1 MTNRSIPLLFW
12 PTRTHAET
20 GCARSLGY
28 LPHIVGTTC
37 PPRGRGSV
45 MAPTDTANAEH
56 VDIPSLRG
64 REGQSLGYAVI
75 LGLLIV
81 SYGLCAIQPSTD
93 PSPWAFLAMLATVAM
108 VFYVTRARH
117 LVQRVSWVVLSV
129 AGAAAVVATLFGVD
143 GPVLAIPL
151 SAASMVALLVAPW
164 AIIAHQVNR
173 RGLDLEALLA
183 AVTAY
188 ILVGMFFAFVY
199 NLMSQ
204 ISADPIFGEGSPDSL
219 GNQLFFSFTALTT
232 TGYGNLVPEG
242 STGQGIA
249 VAEAIT
255 GQFFLITAVARIM
268 RGASAKRSTPV

>member
-1 MTNRSIPLLFW
+1 
-12 PTRTHAET
+12 
-20 GCARSLGY
+20 
-28 LPHIVGTTC
+28 
-37 PPRGRGSV
+37 

>member
-1 MTNRSIPLLFW
+1 MP
-12 PTRTHAET
+12 PTEAVDAQQVADGPSHR
-20 GCARSLGY
+20 RD
-28 LPHIVGTTC
+28 
-37 PPRGRGSV
+37 GR
-45 MAPTDTANAEH
+45 A
-56 VDIPSLRG
+56 
-64 REGQSLGYAVI
+64 LGYAVV

-93 PSPWAFLAMLATVAM
+93 PSPWAFLPMLATVAM

-129 AGAAAVVATLFGVD
+129 AGAAAVVASLFGID
-143 GPVLAIPL
+143 GPLLAIPL
-151 SAASMVALLVAPW
+151 SVASMIALLVAPW
-164 AIIAHQVNR
+164 AIIAHQVTR

-204 ISADPIFGEGSPDSL
+204 VSASPLFGEESLDSL

-232 TGYGNLVPEG
+232 TGYGNLVPVG
-242 STGQGIA
+242 PGGQAVA

-255 GQFFLITAVARIM
+255 GQLFLITAVARIM
-268 RGASAKRSTPV
+268 RGASAKRAIATNPPADT